1 MPATYLTTILADYS
15 SSRLAVNVRLR
26 LYDSLQI
33 SKSSDLRQRYA
44 LNRSNMLVLLYLF
57 KKFFDIVYS

>member
-1 MPATYLTTILADYS
+1 MLATYLTTILADYS
-15 SSRLAVNVRLR
+15 SSRLVVNVRLR

-57 KKFFDIVYS
+57 KKFFDIING